1 MTFLKKLGCI
11 ISASAFLA
19 SSCITASAVE
29 LKAENDSDSVNV
41 TAKYSAGTVS
51 DVYSV
56 DIEWGSMAFEYTEEN
71 RVWNPETH
79 KYDTS
84 GSSGWSCADGA
95 NKVKV
100 TNHSNN
106 PVTVELSYTPSADYS
121 EISGEFDIPEKTLE
135 AAAENS
141 SLDSAPS
148 FTAALSLEGEL
159 SESVTSSTVIGSAK
173 VTLKSGT
180 NGGENSGEQNDGEQE
195 DSLGE
200 MDKSK
205 ECGKVIISTVEG
217 WEDGPYVTS
226 IYDQGDNVYEAEL
239 FVTSVPSDED
249 RPKSEIYINKENIE
263 TKYHIY
269 EEGAGFK
276 FKPGKENSVEIKT
289 TPYPDLDGTIKR
301 KVIAIEPNKTYRLI
315 IKLNDDGESGMA
327 TLIEIKN

>member
-200 MDKSK
+200 MDKSAVAGFVTMTSL
-205 ECGKVIISTVEG
+205 E
-217 WEDGPYVTS
+217 EDLKYTYNHTFN
-226 IYDQGDNVYEAEL
+226 IYYQGENEYMAEL
-239 FVTSVPSDED
+239 CVPTVLNNNSSDKPAT
-249 RPKSEIYINKENIE
+249 RMEINSTPYYIQGAN
-263 TKYHIY
+263 
-269 EEGAGFK
+269 AGFP
-276 FKPGKENSVEIKT
+276 FEPGKENSVEIRT
-289 TPYPDLDGTIKR
+289 TQYPDLKR

-315 IKLNDDGESGMA
+315 IKLNNDGESGMA

>member
-11 ISASAFLA
+11 LSASAFLA

-180 NGGENSGEQNDGEQE
+180 NGGENSGEQE
-195 DSLGE
+195 DDLVE
-200 MDKSK
+200 MDISK
-205 ECGKVIISTVEG
+205 KYGKVEMTATGEG
-217 WEDGPYVTS
+217 WRDFSYVVP
-226 IYDQGDNVYEAEL
+226 IYDQGNNIYMAEM
-239 FVTSVPSDED
+239 FA
-249 RPKSEIYINKENIE
+249 EIFPLIENNPRGRIF
-263 TKYHIY
+263 IG
-269 EEGAGFK
+269 EGE
-276 FKPGKENSVEIKT
+276 GKEYYIQGPGVGYALTTTNNVELKNT
-289 TPYPDLDGTIKR
+289 YYDDGEGSPKR
-301 KVIAIEPNKTYRLI
+301 KSIIIEPNKTYRVI